1 MLAHTVLF
9 SLHDASP
16 AACRTLVDA
25 CKRDLSGH
33 PGTVFFAVGTRAAD
47 IDWSVSDRDFDVVLQ
62 LVFKDRDAHDTY
74 QESKQH
80 QRFLE
85 QHEANWRAIR
95 VIDAYV
101 EQ

>member
-16 AACRTLVDA
+16 AACRKLVDA
-25 CKRDLSGH
+25 CKRDLSSH
-33 PGTVFFAVGTRAAD
+33 PGTMFFAVGTRATD
-47 IDWSVSDRDFDVVLQ
+47 IDWSVSDRKFDVALH
-62 LVFKDRDAHDTY
+62 LVFKDREAHDTY

-80 QRFLE
+80 QQFLE
-85 QHEANWRAIR
+85 QHEANWRTIR
-95 VIDAYV
+95 VIDANV